1 MRNNKWRRGPA
12 RFEIIDLD
20 MLIGPRDGLIPV
32 PVTLDSEIGDEVA
45 LFLRDQTPFM
55 QELKHVR
62 PFQLFLK
69 VGAGRN
75 RFGPVPFLL
84 FYVPNPADDSK
95 PFVAYD
101 LYLNPGSD
109 SQVLRWRNL
118 ANQTH
123 WHVFLVGAGNQ
134 QQGFYEFENNFRL
147 NESLDFIQTAC
158 GGIQM
163 IDFDRAK
170 AEFGDEYSLQA
181 LFEM

>member
-1 MRNNKWRRGPA
+1 MKNNKWRHGPA

-20 MLIGPRDGLIPV
+20 LLIGPCDGLIPV
-32 PVTLDSEIGDEVA
+32 PVMLDSEIGDEVA

-55 QELKHVR
+55 QELKRVR

-109 SQVLRWRNL
+109 NQVLHWRKSSKSNSL
-118 ANQTH
+118 ARVSCRRRKSTGR
-123 WHVFLVGAGNQ
+123 FLRIRKQ
-134 QQGFYEFENNFRL
+134 L
-147 NESLDFIQTAC
+147 SP
-158 GGIQM
+158 
-163 IDFDRAK
+163 
-170 AEFGDEYSLQA
+170 
-181 LFEM
+181 

>member
-1 MRNNKWRRGPA
+1 MWRHGPA

-20 MLIGPRDGLIPV
+20 LLIGPRDGLIPV
-32 PVTLDSEIGDEVA
+32 PVMLDSEIGDEVA

-55 QELKHVR
+55 QELKRVR

-109 SQVLRWRNL
+109 NQVLHWRKSSKSNSL
-118 ANQTH
+118 ARVSCRRRKSTGR
-123 WHVFLVGAGNQ
+123 FLRIRKQ
-134 QQGFYEFENNFRL
+134 L
-147 NESLDFIQTAC
+147 SP
-158 GGIQM
+158 
-163 IDFDRAK
+163 
-170 AEFGDEYSLQA
+170 
-181 LFEM
+181 